1 MENKRKGDRLQAPP
15 ISLSAASLAIGTPPR
30 NQRGAGRRPK
40 FTEAES
46 GISIRVRSVV
56 VVADKAETKSKV
68 RYRIRGNNYWRHKGR
83 RRHHHVTDHSPGFEK
98 AENQKVIN

>member
-40 FTEAES
+40 FTEEQ
-46 GISIRVRSVV
+46 
-56 VVADKAETKSKV
+56 KAEYQSE
-68 RYRIRGNNYWRHKGR
+68 
-83 RRHHHVTDHSPGFEK
+83 FEVWWLLQIK
-98 AENQKVIN
+98 QKQNQKCAIEYVETIIGDIKVGVGTITSQIIRPVLKKLKTKK

>member
-40 FTEAES
+40 FTEEQKAEYQS
-46 GISIRVRSVV
+46 EFEVVV
-56 VVADKAETKSKV
+56 VVADKAEAESKA
-68 RYRIRGNNYWRHKGR
+68 RYRIPENNYWRHRGQR
-83 RRHHHVTDHSPGFEK
+83 RNHHVADHSPGFEK
-98 AENQKVIN
+98 AEN